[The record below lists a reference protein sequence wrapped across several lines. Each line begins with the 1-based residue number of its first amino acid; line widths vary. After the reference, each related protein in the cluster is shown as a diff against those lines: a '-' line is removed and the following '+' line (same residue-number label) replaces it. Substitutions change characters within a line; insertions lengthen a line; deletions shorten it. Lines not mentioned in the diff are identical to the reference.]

1 MTLMLHHAAKSED
14 FEPFYKSLPVV
25 GRSGTLRQIG
35 RDSSCEG
42 RVHAKSV
49 RIDRVKASC
58 GCLNAKSGQRY
69 AFALMINNY
78 TGEVSPLKAK
88 IVRIWNKM
96 VVL

>member
-1 MTLMLHHAAKSED
+1 MCTPRAAPSTGSR
-14 FEPFYKSLPVV
+14 P
-25 GRSGTLRQIG
+25 TAAI
-35 RDSSCEG
+35 
-42 RVHAKSV
+42 
-49 RIDRVKASC
+49 
-58 GCLNAKSGQRY
+58 LNAKSGQRY